1 MDDPESWPIMEVKRN
16 DDPFENPWQRARD
29 AKKERVE
36 KNTMNRMKNAETG
49 GVIERGTARRV
60 MKGKKEAREKGRI
73 GGNMD
78 LKNFTNSQPSGIPT
92 DLVKGK
98 QRGKSLTKMALLA
111 TQTSTASMGKFDK
124 MREGEPER
132 KKSMSGLK
140 KRKYESATSESVV
153 KAESRKSL
161 KVLENVISG
170 GGKAKDRDIRRGQYA
185 KGETGHDYD
194 FDDGLGPS
202 TYKKKKGRAGI
213 GKMRK
218 ITKKM
223 AK

>member
-1 MDDPESWPIMEVKRN
+1 
-16 DDPFENPWQRARD
+16 
-29 AKKERVE
+29 
-36 KNTMNRMKNAETG
+36 MKNAEMG
-49 GVIERGTARRV
+49 GVLERGTARRV
-60 MKGKKEAREKGRI
+60 LKAKKEAREKGRA

-78 LKNFTNSQPSGIPT
+78 LKNFTTSPAGIPM
-92 DLVKGK
+92 DLVEGK
-98 QRGKSLTKMALLA
+98 QRGKSLTKLALMA

-132 KKSMSGLK
+132 RKSMSGLK

-153 KAESRKSL
+153 KAESKKSL
-161 KVLENVISG
+161 KVLENVIAG
-170 GGKAKDRDIRRGQYA
+170 GGKAKERAIRRGQYA

-202 TYKKKKGRAGI
+202 TYRKKKGRAGI
-213 GKMRK
+213 GKMKK

>member
-1 MDDPESWPIMEVKRN
+1 MDDPESWPIMEVKKN

-36 KNTMNRMKNAETG
+36 KNIMNRMKNAEMG
-49 GVIERGTARRV
+49 GVLERGTARRV
-60 MKGKKEAREKGRI
+60 LKAKKEAREKGRA

-78 LKNFTNSQPSGIPT
+78 LKNFTTSPAGIPM
-92 DLVKGK
+92 DLVEGK
-98 QRGKSLTKMALLA
+98 QRGKSLTKLALMA

-132 KKSMSGLK
+132 RKSMSGLK
-140 KRKYESATSESVV
+140 KRKYESATSENVV
-153 KAESRKSL
+153 KAESKKSM
-161 KVLENVISG
+161 KVLENVMAG
-170 GGKAKDRDIRRGQYA
+170 GGKAKERAIRRGQYA

-202 TYKKKKGRAGI
+202 TYRKKKGRAGI
-213 GKMRK
+213 GKMKK